1 MNMEDDRLRDI
12 VQQFIHPTTPIPSAP
27 SSPPLAPSTDFPEEA
42 TLSVEDVSTPTATQ
56 PLSHPI
62 VPSGSGLTAT
72 SSFQFMSESDLD
84 LEPVQEYA
92 STDQARSA
100 GWVHIDE
107 ISPLHHEEL
116 DADLN
121 GGVISEE
128 VHNLVEEEVEE
139 AQGQEFGS
147 GETPIEVC
155 FCPYGRI

>member
-1 MNMEDDRLRDI
+1 MEDDRLREI

-27 SSPPLAPSTDFPEEA
+27 SSPPLVASTNFPEEA
-42 TLSVEDVSTPTATQ
+42 TLSVEDVSTPTTAQ

-62 VPSGSGLTAT
+62 VPSGSGLTTT

-92 STDQARSA
+92 STDQARST

-107 ISPLHHEEL
+107 ISPLHHEEV
-116 DADLN
+116 DPNLN
-121 GGVISEE
+121 GGVMSEE

-139 AQGQEFGS
+139 IQAQELGS

-155 FCPYGRI
+155 FYSYGRI